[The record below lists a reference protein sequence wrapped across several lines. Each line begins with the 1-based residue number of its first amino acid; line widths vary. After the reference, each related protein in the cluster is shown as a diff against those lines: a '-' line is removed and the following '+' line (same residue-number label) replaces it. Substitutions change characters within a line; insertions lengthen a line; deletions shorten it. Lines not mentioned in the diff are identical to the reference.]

1 MPRAASSEMKHQRAI
16 GFVFL
21 FFLQSRINSGGDGPS
36 NAGSAEDDEDR
47 EILNGLVA
55 KKNERIRWEV
65 KKNASLTNLYPGF
78 FLIIFCFRELEEKVA
93 ALEAANRAKEEAL
106 ENKEKAIK

>member
-1 MPRAASSEMKHQRAI
+1 M
-16 GFVFL
+16 
-21 FFLQSRINSGGDGPS
+21 QSRINSGGDGPS
-36 NAGSAEDDEDR
+36 NTGSAEDDEDR

-55 KKNERIRWEV
+55 KKNERIRWDV
-65 KKNASLTNLYPGF
+65 KKMHLLQICILGF
-78 FLIIFCFRELEEKVA
+78 FFVGFCFRELEEKVA